1 MQTKAAVLYEQG
13 RERPYTQSQ
22 PLAIEIVEL
31 DDPNDGELLVEIA
44 AAGLCHSDLSTIE
57 GIRPRPVPLVMG
69 HEAAG
74 IVRAVGGDVDDVKV
88 GDHVVMV
95 FVMSCGVCAV
105 CCGGRPHLCSV
116 SAKAKAKGEL
126 IGGGRRLHLN
136 GRPLNHNVGI
146 SCFAEYAVV
155 SRGSVVVVDRDV
167 SLEDAALFGCA
178 VITGVGAVVNTAKVP
193 AGATMA
199 VVGLGG
205 VGLNAMLGGVIA
217 EAARIFAIDVKDG
230 KLELA
235 RALGATDT
243 VNAKDPDCV
252 AKVREETGGGVDY
265 VFEMA
270 GNIEAWK
277 TAYAIVGRGG
287 TLTSAGLTP
296 AVAEFAFK
304 PYDLVSNEKAIK
316 GSYMGSSVPQRDVPR
331 FMELY
336 KQGKLPVDKLRSG
349 FLALDD
355 INAGFDRLAEGNVV
369 RQILSFSE

>member
-13 RERPYTQSQ
+13 RARPYAQSQ
-22 PLAIEIVEL
+22 PLAIEVVDL
-31 DDPNDGELLVEIA
+31 DDPKDGELLVEIA

-74 IVRAVGGDVDDVKV
+74 IVRAVGSDVDDVKV

-126 IGGGRRLHLN
+126 IGGGHRLHLN

-167 SLEDAALFGCA
+167 PLEDAALFGCA

-205 VGLNAMLGGVIA
+205 VGLNAMLGGMIA
-217 EAARIFAIDVKDG
+217 EAGRIFAIDVNDG

-252 AKVREETGGGVDY
+252 AKVREATGGGVDY

-270 GNIEAWK
+270 GSIDAWK
-277 TAYAIVGRGG
+277 TAYAIIGRGG

-296 AVAEFAFK
+296 AVADFAFK
-304 PYDLVSNEKAIK
+304 PYDLVSDEKAIK

-331 FMELY
+331 FLELY

-349 FLALDD
+349 FLALED
-355 INAGFDRLAEGNVV
+355 INAGFDRLADGNVV
-369 RQILSFSE
+369 RQILRFSE

>member
-31 DDPNDGELLVEIA
+31 DDPKDGELLVEIA

-57 GIRPRPVPLVMG
+57 GIRPRPVPL
-69 HEAAG
+69 
-74 IVRAVGGDVDDVKV
+74 RAVGGGVDDVKV

-155 SRGSVVVVDRDV
+155 SRGSVVVIDDDV
-167 SLEDAALFGCA
+167 PLEDAALFGCA

-217 EAARIFAIDVKDG
+217 EAARIFAIDVNDG

-243 VNAKDPDCV
+243 VNAKDPDCI
-252 AKVREETGGGVDY
+252 AKVREATGGGVDY

-270 GNIEAWK
+270 GSIDAWK
-277 TAYAIVGRGG
+277 IAYAIVGRGG

-331 FMELY
+331 FASPMATWCARSCVFPKHNSRAELRY
-336 KQGKLPVDKLRSG
+336 TPG
-349 FLALDD
+349 A
-355 INAGFDRLAEGNVV
+355 DRMVKEMATVSHQPNQRL
-369 RQILSFSE
+369 

>member
-1 MQTKAAVLYEQG
+1 MPTVFSANSSSVL
-13 RERPYTQSQ
+13 
-22 PLAIEIVEL
+22 V
-31 DDPNDGELLVEIA
+31 DGEPV
-44 AAGLCHSDLSTIE
+44 E
-57 GIRPRPVPLVMG
+57 GIQGLAFRVVTER
-69 HEAAG
+69 ED
-74 IVRAVGGDVDDVKV
+74 IRAVGSDVDEVKG
-88 GDHVVMV
+88 GDHVVRV

-126 IGGGRRLHLN
+126 IGGGHRLHLN

-167 SLEDAALFGCA
+167 PLEDAALFGCA

-205 VGLNAMLGGVIA
+205 VGLNAMLGGMIA
-217 EAARIFAIDVKDG
+217 EAGRIFAIDVNDG

-235 RALGATDT
+235 RTLGATDT

-252 AKVREETGGGVDY
+252 AKVREATGGGVDY

-270 GNIEAWK
+270 GNIEAWR

-304 PYDLVSNEKAIK
+304 PYDLVSDEKAIK

-331 FMELY
+331 FLELY

-349 FLALDD
+349 FLALED
-355 INAGFDRLAEGNVV
+355 INAGFDRLADGNVV
-369 RQILSFSE
+369 RQILRFSE

>member
-13 RERPYTQSQ
+13 RGRPYTRSQ
-22 PLAIEIVEL
+22 PLAIETVDL
-31 DDPNDGELLVEIA
+31 DDPKDDELLVEIA

-74 IVRAVGGDVDDVKV
+74 IVRAVGSDVDDVKV

-105 CCGGRPHLCSV
+105 CSGGRPHLCSV
-116 SAKAKAKGEL
+116 SAIAKAKGEL
-126 IGGGRRLHLN
+126 IGGGHRLHLN

-167 SLEDAALFGCA
+167 PLEDAALFGCA

-193 AGATMA
+193 VGATMA

-205 VGLNAMLGGVIA
+205 VGLNAMLGGVVA
-217 EAARIFAIDVKDG
+217 KAGRIFAIDVNDS

-252 AKVREETGGGVDY
+252 ARVREANGGGVDY

-270 GNIEAWK
+270 GSIEAWK
-277 TAYAIVGRGG
+277 AAYAIVGRGG

-304 PYDLVSNEKAIK
+304 PYDLVSDEKTVK

-331 FMELY
+331 FLELY

-355 INAGFDRLAEGNVV
+355 INTGFDRLADGNVV

>member
-1 MQTKAAVLYEQG
+1 MQTRAAVLYEQG
-13 RERPYTQSQ
+13 RARPYALSQ
-22 PLAIEIVEL
+22 PLAIETVEMN
-31 DDPNDGELLVEIA
+31 DPEDGELLVEIV

-74 IVRAVGGDVDDVKV
+74 IVRAVGGGVNDVKV

-95 FVMSCGVCAV
+95 FVMSCGECAV
-105 CCGGRPHLCSV
+105 CAGGRPHLCSV
-116 SAKAKAKGEL
+116 SAKAKARGEL
-126 IGGGRRLHLN
+126 IGGGHRLHLD
-136 GRPLNHNVGI
+136 GRHLNHNVGI

-155 SRGSVVVVDRDV
+155 SRGSVVVIDKDV
-167 SLEDAALFGCA
+167 PLEDAALFGCA

-205 VGLNAMLGGVIA
+205 VGLNALLGGVVCGA
-217 EAARIFAIDVKDG
+217 SRIFAIDVNDG

-235 RALGATDT
+235 RGLGATDS
-243 VNAKDPDCV
+243 VNARDPDGIARV
-252 AKVREETGGGVDY
+252 IEATGGGVDY

-277 TAYAIVGRGG
+277 TAYAMVARGG

-296 AVAEFAFK
+296 VTAEFALN
-304 PYDLVSNEKAIK
+304 PYDLVSEEKAIK
-316 GSYMGSSVPQRDVPR
+316 GSYMGSSAPQRDVPR
-331 FMELY
+331 FLDLY
-336 KQGKLPVDKLRSG
+336 RQGKLPVNKLRSG

-355 INAGFDRLAEGNVV
+355 INTGFDRLADGNVV
-369 RQILSFSE
+369 RQILTFTH

>member
-13 RERPYTQSQ
+13 RARPYAQSQ
-22 PLAIEIVEL
+22 PLAIEVVDL
-31 DDPNDGELLVEIA
+31 DDPKDGELLVEIA

-74 IVRAVGGDVDDVKV
+74 IVRAVGSDVDDVKV

-126 IGGGRRLHLN
+126 IGGGHRLHLN

-167 SLEDAALFGCA
+167 PLEDAALFGCA

-205 VGLNAMLGGVIA
+205 VGLNAMLGGMIA
-217 EAARIFAIDVKDG
+217 EAGRIFAIDVNDG

-243 VNAKDPDCV
+243 VNAGDPDCV
-252 AKVREETGGGVDY
+252 AKVREATGGGVDY

-270 GNIEAWK
+270 GNIEAWR

-304 PYDLVSNEKAIK
+304 PYDLVSDEKAIK

-331 FMELY
+331 FLELY

-349 FLALDD
+349 FLALED
-355 INAGFDRLAEGNVV
+355 INAGFDRLADGNVV
-369 RQILSFSE
+369 RQILRFSE

>member
-13 RERPYTQSQ
+13 KERPYTRSR
-22 PLAIEIVEL
+22 PLVIETVEL
-31 DDPNDGELLVEIA
+31 DDPADGELLVEIA

-74 IVRAVGGDVDDVKV
+74 IVRAVGTGVDDVKV
-88 GDHVVMV
+88 DDHVVMV

-105 CCGGRPHLCSV
+105 CSGGRPHLCSV

-126 IGGGRRLHLN
+126 IGGGHRLHLN

-155 SRGSVVVVDRDV
+155 SRGSVVVVDKDV
-167 SLEDAALFGCA
+167 PLEDAALFGCA

-205 VGLNAMLGGVIA
+205 VGLNAMLGGLVA
-217 EAARIFAIDVKDG
+217 EAGRIFAIDINDS

-252 AKVREETGGGVDY
+252 AKVREATGGGVDY

-270 GNIEAWK
+270 GSIEAWK
-277 TAYAIVGRGG
+277 TAYAIIGRGG

-296 AVAEFAFK
+296 AVAEFTFR
-304 PYDLVSNEKAIK
+304 PYDLVSDEKAVK

-331 FMELY
+331 FLDLY
-336 KQGKLPVDKLRSG
+336 KQGRLPVDKLRSG

-355 INAGFDRLAEGNVV
+355 INAGFDRLADGNVV
-369 RQILSFSE
+369 RQILRFSE

>member
-1 MQTKAAVLYEQG
+1 MQIKAAVLYEQG
-13 RERPYTQSQ
+13 RARPYAQSQ
-22 PLAIEIVEL
+22 PLAIEVVDL
-31 DDPNDGELLVEIA
+31 DDPKDGELLVEIA

-74 IVRAVGGDVDDVKV
+74 IVRAVGSDVDDVKV

-116 SAKAKAKGEL
+116 SATAKAKGEL
-126 IGGGRRLHLN
+126 IGGGHRLHLN

-167 SLEDAALFGCA
+167 PLEDAALFGCA

-205 VGLNAMLGGVIA
+205 VGLNAMLGGMIA
-217 EAARIFAIDVKDG
+217 EAGRIFAIDVNDS

-243 VNAKDPDCV
+243 VNAEDPDCV
-252 AKVREETGGGVDY
+252 AKVREATGGGVDC

-270 GNIEAWK
+270 GSIEAWK

-304 PYDLVSNEKAIK
+304 PYDLVSDEKAIK

-331 FMELY
+331 FLELY

-355 INAGFDRLAEGNVV
+355 INTGFERLAEGNVV